1 MESYGIL
8 TFVWE
13 RAFFFG
19 KSSTN
24 GYIKV
29 FRMGFSAEIMLS
41 GGKGG

>member
-1 MESYGIL
+1 MESSL
-8 TFVWE
+8 L
-13 RAFFFG
+13 FG
-19 KSSTN
+19 KALVFMVKSSTN